1 MLLSLVLIGLSFS
14 LLGLAATQFFY
25 MNYLERMDRVRKR
38 HIHDL
43 EERCKRLTY
52 RLDVAT
58 GRLAEQ
64 DKLLE
69 VYMEEEEVWAEVIGE
84 RQASR

>member
-1 MLLSLVLIGLSFS
+1 MMSLILIGLSFS

-25 MNYLERMDRVRKR
+25 LNYLERLDRSRKQ

-43 EERCKRLTY
+43 EERNKRLTY
-52 RLDVAT
+52 RLNEAID
-58 GRLAEQ
+58 RIAEQ

-69 VYMEEEEVWAEVIGE
+69 AYREEEEVWAEVIEE
-84 RQASR
+84 R

>member
-1 MLLSLVLIGLSFS
+1 MLLSLILVGLSFS

-25 MNYLERMDRVRKR
+25 MNYLERMDRVRKK

-43 EERCKRLTY
+43 EAKCKRLAY

-64 DKLLE
+64 DRLLE
-69 VYMEEEEVWAEVIGE
+69 VHREEEEVWAEVIGE
-84 RQASR
+84 R